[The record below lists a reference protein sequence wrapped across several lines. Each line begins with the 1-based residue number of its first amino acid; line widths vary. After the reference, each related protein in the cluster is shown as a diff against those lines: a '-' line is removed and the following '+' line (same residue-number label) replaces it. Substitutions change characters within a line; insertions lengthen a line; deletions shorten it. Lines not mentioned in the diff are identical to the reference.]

1 MGWLGKPPFW
11 GFCEVRTVFIEVLRC
26 HVLFPLFPCHTCTLE
41 FPRGYTILGDTVW
54 HLIECVLCI
63 LMFKRIFLLFVIWS
77 ISIDMTH
84 IKQSFSQFLV
94 VFTSVKGSRG
104 QKFLRITD
112 LENLVISCGNYLI
125 KIYLSV
131 YKWVYK
137 VTNPYWIFFH
147 VLCIHIV
154 IFNKSS

>member
-1 MGWLGKPPFW
+1 
-11 GFCEVRTVFIEVLRC
+11 
-26 HVLFPLFPCHTCTLE
+26 
-41 FPRGYTILGDTVW
+41 
-54 HLIECVLCI
+54 
-63 LMFKRIFLLFVIWS
+63 MFKRIFLLFVIWS

-131 YKWVYK
+131 YK
-137 VTNPYWIFFH
+137 
-147 VLCIHIV
+147 
-154 IFNKSS
+154 